1 MLWVIETKL
10 NQLAPLQLSQ
20 HNIIGQVTF
29 RSQFSAHPFRVEEN
43 QATADQ
49 VTRFVRVLSSSSPT
63 CLCGTFAPSVVKFYD
78 NEIKA
83 MTEICLKQDTPTKND
98 VEDEEKNDVD
108 DVENNII

>member
-1 MLWVIETKL
+1 MSHRDETEP
-10 NQLAPLQLSQ
+10 ASTASTIAAQ
-20 HNIIGQVTF
+20 HPRTGHISKPIFGP
-29 RSQFSAHPFRVEEN
+29 PFRVEEN